1 MITEEL
7 IEKYKNATNKLVLL
21 DYDGTLVSF
30 APIPEQATPSVRL
43 LNALYK
49 LVKKPT
55 TKVVIITG
63 REYRSIDKLIGHL
76 PIDIIAEHGAM
87 IKENGMW
94 KNKIINNNAW
104 KKEILPVL
112 NQITAQYKGSFIEE
126 KCFSLTWHYR
136 NVDLIG
142 GYIFSRELIRMT
154 RDKTHTHDLRII
166 DGSKNVEIMT
176 NEANKG
182 KAINDLVNNDNYDYV
197 LSIGDDV
204 TDEDMFEELKDNENA
219 ITIKIG
225 YGNTSAK
232 YRLDSPSD
240 VIQLLEQL

>member
-87 IKENGMW
+87 IKENRIW
-94 KNKIINNNAW
+94 KDQIKNISW
-104 KKEILPVL
+104 KLEILPTL
-112 NQITAQYKGSFIEE
+112 N
-126 KCFSLTWHYR
+126 
-136 NVDLIG
+136 
-142 GYIFSRELIRMT
+142 
-154 RDKTHTHDLRII
+154 
-166 DGSKNVEIMT
+166 
-176 NEANKG
+176 
-182 KAINDLVNNDNYDYV
+182 
-197 LSIGDDV
+197 
-204 TDEDMFEELKDNENA
+204 
-219 ITIKIG
+219 
-225 YGNTSAK
+225 
-232 YRLDSPSD
+232 
-240 VIQLLEQL
+240 